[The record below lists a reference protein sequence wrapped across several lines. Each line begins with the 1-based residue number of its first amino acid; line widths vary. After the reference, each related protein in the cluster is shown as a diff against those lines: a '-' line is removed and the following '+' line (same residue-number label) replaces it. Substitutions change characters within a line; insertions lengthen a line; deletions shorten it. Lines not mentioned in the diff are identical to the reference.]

1 VARSGNSE
9 LSDPQSYRPR
19 NIPTDPGVYRFF
31 DKNDRVIYVGKAKNL
46 KNRLNS
52 YFGTQLA
59 TKTFRMVHTAVRVDW
74 TIVGSEI
81 EALALE
87 FTWIKS
93 ENPQFNVQFKDD
105 KTYPYLAVSL
115 SEEYPRLFVS
125 RQKHVKGD
133 RYFGPFTNTWA
144 LRGTVDVLQKIFP
157 IRACNHSNFQRA
169 RATKRQCLLG
179 DIGKCSAPCVD
190 WISQE
195 EHGTLARNLIT
206 YLDRNP
212 DDIAESIKEDMERAS
227 KAEEFELAAKLRD
240 QLVAL
245 GKTTEFTELSLNNN
259 FSADLIGV
267 HVEITH
273 AAASLFSIRSGRII
287 ASRAWI
293 IDLSDVLE
301 EEDLIEAVLAKIYSE
316 TAIPAEVLVDREPK
330 DIQSLEQWLSSV
342 APHKVHIGVPVRGE
356 KFEMMRTVQR
366 NAHQALIQYLSKRS
380 NDAAVTGKALEE
392 LQVELGLASVPLRIE
407 CFDISNIQGKHMVAS
422 MVVFEDGAPKKSEYR
437 RFAIDD
443 DHVFDDTR
451 AMHHV
456 ITRRMKRYLAERDID
471 PQEVKMQ
478 GGSRPKFAYPPSL
491 IVVDGGVPQV
501 TAAYRA
507 LLELGLERIPLVGLA
522 KRLEEVWLPENKD
535 PIIFPRHSEA
545 LYLLQR
551 VRDEAHRFAIN
562 FHRSKRSAMMLESL
576 LDEIPLLGEVRR
588 KALLSKFGSV
598 SAIRKASLEELA
610 AVPGI
615 GEKIARVIVESL
627 PDQKGHIDQ
636 LSVNLGTGELGG

>member
-1 VARSGNSE
+1 MSNPAE
-9 LSDPQSYRPR
+9 YRPS
-19 NIPTDPGVYRFF
+19 NIPTDPGVYRFY

-52 YFGTQLA
+52 YFGSNLA
-59 TKTFRMVHTAVRVDW
+59 TKTNRMVHTAVRVDW

-115 SEEYPRLFVS
+115 SEKYPRLFVS
-125 RQKHVKGD
+125 RQKHVKGN

-144 LRGTVDVLQKIFP
+144 LRGTVEVLQKIFP
-157 IRACNHSNFQRA
+157 VRACSQSNFNRA
-169 RATKRQCLLG
+169 VATKRQCLLG

-195 EHGTLARNLIT
+195 DHNVLAKNLVS

-212 DDIAESIKEDMERAS
+212 TDIAESVQQDMERAS
-227 KAEEFELAAKLRD
+227 ANEEFELAAKLRD
-240 QLVAL
+240 QLEAL
-245 GKTTEFTELSLNNN
+245 SKTTEFTETSLNNN
-259 FSADLIGV
+259 FSADLIGIHEEV
-267 HVEITH
+267 TH
-273 AAASLFSIRSGRII
+273 AAASLFSIRAGRII

-293 IDLSDVLE
+293 IDLADVLE
-301 EEDLIEAVLAKIYSE
+301 DEDVISAALAKIY
-316 TAIPAEVLVDREPK
+316 TDNKIPNEVLVDREPS
-330 DIQSLEQWLSSV
+330 DLHALEEWLSSV
-342 APHKVHIGVPVRGE
+342 APQKVHITIPQRGE

-366 NAHQALIQYLSKRS
+366 NAQQALIQYLSKRS
-380 NDAAVTGKALEE
+380 NDSAVTGKALEE
-392 LQVELGLASVPLRIE
+392 IHDELNLPELPLRIE

-422 MVVFEDGAPKKSEYR
+422 MVVFEDGQPKKSDYR

-443 DHVFDDTR
+443 DSEFDDTR

-456 ITRRMKRYLAERDID
+456 VARRMKRYLAEREID
-471 PQEVKMQ
+471 TQEIKML
-478 GGSRPKFAYPPSL
+478 GGARPKFAYPPQL
-491 IVVDGGVPQV
+491 IVVDGGAPQV
-501 TAAYRA
+501 SAAYRA
-507 LLELGLERIPLVGLA
+507 LQELGLEHIPLVGLA
-522 KRLEEVWLPENKD
+522 KRLEEVWMPNNRD
-535 PIIFPRHSEA
+535 PIILPRHSEG

-562 FHRSKRSAMMLESL
+562 FHRSKRSAVMLESL
-576 LDEIPLLGEVRR
+576 LDEVPLLGEVRR
-588 KALLSKFGSV
+588 KALLDRFGSV
-598 SAIRKASLEELA
+598 GAIRKASLNDIA

-615 GEKIARVIVESL
+615 GEKIALLVHQSL
-627 PDQKGHIDQ
+627 PDQNSI
-636 LSVNLGTGELGG
+636 NLGTGEIEG